1 MTIPSIKRAWLLA
14 AIATGL
20 GACSDSDDK
29 PTNVERGDAG
39 DGGTSAEVAPA
50 AAGRPAA
57 KGLAVVNSDRMTT
70 TISLVAL
77 GGTSVA
83 TDKCIGSGSA
93 TAQLSAA
100 LSGDVV
106 LPSQTQPGNELVV
119 IDRKNG
125 VLTWIDPTTCQ
136 VRRQLNAGSG
146 WASNPHDLVGGLPEG
161 KGYVT
166 RQGRNPARADEGN
179 DVLVIDTARAEA
191 KGRIDLR
198 PWATPSETPGKTILP
213 FPSRAVAIGDRVY
226 VALNNLSDD
235 YAAAGA
241 GRVVAIDAA
250 RDTVVQAIEL
260 PGLKNCG
267 TVEAVRLAD
276 GSDALAVSCG
286 GPYSDGDK
294 QIDSSG
300 IAWVNLAKSP
310 PEVSIVRAAGFGR
323 PVSSFDLVVL
333 QPKAAFTVINGD
345 GMMVNDAVW
354 GFDFTS
360 AGGAPR
366 KLFDGGSSY
375 VLAIAGDAA
384 RGTLYVLDAAKA
396 QPLVHVL
403 NADGT
408 KTASFASSSSG
419 LPPRALALY

>member
-1 MTIPSIKRAWLLA
+1 
-14 AIATGL
+14 
-20 GACSDSDDK
+20 
-29 PTNVERGDAG
+29 
-39 DGGTSAEVAPA
+39 
-50 AAGRPAA
+50 
-57 KGLAVVNSDRMTT
+57 
-70 TISLVAL
+70 
-77 GGTSVA
+77 
-83 TDKCIGSGSA
+83 
-93 TAQLSAA
+93 
-100 LSGDVV
+100 
-106 LPSQTQPGNELVV
+106 
-119 IDRKNG
+119 
-125 VLTWIDPTTCQ
+125 VLTWVDRAACQ

-161 KGYVT
+161 KGYIT

-226 VALNNLSDD
+226 VALNNLSED

-294 QIDSSG
+294 QIDSAG
-300 IAWVNLAKSP
+300 VAWVNLAKSP
-310 PEVSIVRAAGFGR
+310 PR
-323 PVSSFDLVVL
+323 
-333 QPKAAFTVINGD
+333 
-345 GMMVNDAVW
+345 
-354 GFDFTS
+354 
-360 AGGAPR
+360 
-366 KLFDGGSSY
+366 
-375 VLAIAGDAA
+375 
-384 RGTLYVLDAAKA
+384 
-396 QPLVHVL
+396 
-403 NADGT
+403 
-408 KTASFASSSSG
+408 
-419 LPPRALALY
+419 